1 MQVEVRNNGDEQRFE
16 ARVDGAL
23 VGFAEYRR
31 HPGVVEFI
39 HTEVDPEYQG
49 RGVAAR
55 LAAGALDQVRSAGDK
70 IIARCPYIA
79 SYLRRHPD
87 QQDLV
92 QSGGGAGG

>member
-1 MQVEVRNNGDEQRFE
+1 MQVEVRNNSDEQRFE
-16 ARVDGAL
+16 AWVDGAL

-31 HPGVVEFI
+31 RPDVVVFI

-70 IIARCPYIA
+70 IIVQCPYIA
-79 SYLRRHPD
+79 RYLRRHPD

-92 QSGGGAGG
+92 QAGGGARG